1 LNAFQLEESMR
12 YSALATDY
20 DGTLAQDGRAGSS
33 TIQALERLRRSGR
46 RLILVTGRELPE
58 LLGVFARI
66 NIFDLVVAENGG
78 LLYDPAT
85 HAMRTLAESPAPI
98 FVGELKR
105 RGVDPLSVGRTI
117 VATVERHERS
127 VKDVIATLGL
137 RLQVILNKGS
147 MMVLPTGVDKATG
160 LAAALAEL
168 GISPRATIG
177 VGDAENDEAFL
188 KSCGLSVAV
197 ANALPAIRR
206 VAHVVTDGAD
216 GRGVTELIERVL
228 AGDLPP
234 NSNRPAVS
242 PL

>member
-1 LNAFQLEESMR
+1 MH

-20 DGTLAQDGRAGSS
+20 DGTLAQDGRVASL
-33 TIQALERLRRSGR
+33 TIQALERLRKSGR

-58 LLGVFARI
+58 LLSVFPRAEL
-66 NIFDLVVAENGG
+66 FDRVVAENGG

-85 HAMRTLAESPAPI
+85 QSMRTLAEAPAPT
-98 FVGELKR
+98 FVNELKR
-105 RGVDPLSVGRTI
+105 RGVDPLSVGRTM
-117 VATVERHERS
+117 VATIERHEHS
-127 VKDVIATLGL
+127 VKETISALGL

-147 MMVLPTGVDKATG
+147 VMVLPSGVDKATG
-160 LAAALAEL
+160 LATALGEL

-177 VGDAENDEAFL
+177 VGDAENDGALLEF
-188 KSCGLSVAV
+188 CGLSVAV

-206 VAHVVTDGAD
+206 IAHVVTDGAD

-234 NSNRPAVS
+234 FRERPPVS